1 MQWMGNGWA
10 HRAGGA
16 GGGAYKD
23 TAPLDVAP
31 AVPPAVDELPR
42 FHMLWPS
49 VFHPHKVDS
58 KSQFTASANGSR
70 VPSRGLGLLHWLRQ
84 MQDAL

>member
-1 MQWMGNGWA
+1 MLLTQPAALG
-10 HRAGGA
+10 RFSFR
-16 GGGAYKD
+16 YKD

-49 VFHPHKVDS
+49 VFHPHEVDS
-58 KSQFTASANGSR
+58 KSQFTASANNSR
-70 VPSRGLGLLHWLRQ
+70 VPL
-84 MQDAL
+84 